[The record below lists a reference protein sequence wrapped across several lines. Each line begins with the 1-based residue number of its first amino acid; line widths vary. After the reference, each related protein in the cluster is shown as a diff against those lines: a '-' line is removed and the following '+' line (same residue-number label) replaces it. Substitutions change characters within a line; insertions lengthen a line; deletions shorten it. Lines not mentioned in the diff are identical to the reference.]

1 MDTYYCK
8 QDYFEWC
15 SCCEKL
21 YSVINRTQHLKSKKH
36 LKKLFQLNIT
46 DSDIPVEKYSL
57 TLIDEKDVD

>member
-21 YSVINRTQHLKSKKH
+21 YSVINRTLHLKSKKH
-36 LKKLFQLNIT
+36 PPNLSISRKRKSKSESLSSKLL
-46 DSDIPVEKYSL
+46 D
-57 TLIDEKDVD
+57 